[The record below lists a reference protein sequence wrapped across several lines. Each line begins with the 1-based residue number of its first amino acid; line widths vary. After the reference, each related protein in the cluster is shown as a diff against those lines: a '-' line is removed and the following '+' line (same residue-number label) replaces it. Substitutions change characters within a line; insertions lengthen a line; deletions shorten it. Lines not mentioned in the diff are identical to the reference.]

1 MKVLVKIL
9 LGLVIVVVLLAVVG
23 FLLPREVH
31 MERSIAV
38 DATPNEVY
46 QEINN
51 FQNFNKWSPWA
62 QIDPNTKYD
71 YSGPASGVGAKMSWT
86 SDHPD
91 VGSGS
96 QEIVESIPNQKVTN
110 VLLFDGFEPSYA
122 SLIIEDAG
130 NGSTVTWTFDGD
142 MGNNP
147 IGRYFGLFMED
158 MLGPQY
164 EEGLSNLKM
173 VVE

>member
-1 MKVLVKIL
+1 MKVLGKIL
-9 LGLVIVVVLLAVVG
+9 LGLVIVVVLVAVVG

-31 MERSIAV
+31 LERSITV
-38 DATPNEVY
+38 DAQPTEVY
-46 QEINN
+46 QAIND

-62 QIDPNTKYD
+62 KIDPNTTYD
-71 YSGPASGVGAKMSWT
+71 YSGPSSGVGAKMSWT

-96 QEIVESIPNQKVTN
+96 QEIIESVPNQKVTN
-110 VLLFDGFEPSYA
+110 VLLFDGFEPSHA
-122 SLIIEDAG
+122 SLIIEPSG
-130 NGSTVTWTFDGD
+130 NGSSVTWTFDGD

-164 EEGLSNLKM
+164 EEGLGNLKNM
-173 VVE
+173 LE

>member
-1 MKVLVKIL
+1 MKVLIKIL

-23 FLLPREVH
+23 FFLPREVH

-38 DATPNEVY
+38 DAEPNEIY
-46 QEINN
+46 QAVND

-62 QIDPNTKYD
+62 QIDPTTRYE
-71 YSGPASGVGAKMSWT
+71 YSGPDSGVGAKMSWS

-91 VGSGS
+91 VGNGS
-96 QEIVESIPNQKVTN
+96 QEIVESVPNQKVTN

-122 SLIIEDAG
+122 SLIIEPSG

-142 MGNNP
+142 MGSNP

-164 EEGLSNLKM
+164 EEGLSNLKR

>member
-23 FLLPREVH
+23 FFLPREVH

-38 DATPNEVY
+38 DATPEEIY
-46 QEINN
+46 QAVNN

-71 YSGPASGVGAKMSWT
+71 YSGPAAGVGAKMTWT

-91 VGSGS
+91 VGNGS

-110 VLLFDGFEPSYA
+110 KLVFEGFEPSYA
-122 SLIIEDAG
+122 SLMIAPSGI
-130 NGSTVTWTFDGD
+130 GSTVTWTFDGD
-142 MGNNP
+142 MGSNP
-147 IGRYFGLFMED
+147 IARYFGLFMAD

-164 EEGLSNLKM
+164 EEGLANLKDM
-173 VVE
+173 VE

>member
-1 MKVLVKIL
+1 MKVLIKIL

-23 FLLPREVH
+23 FFLPREVH

-38 DATPNEVY
+38 DAEPNEIY
-46 QEINN
+46 QAVND

-62 QIDPNTKYD
+62 QIDPTTRYE
-71 YSGPASGVGAKMSWT
+71 YSGPASGVGAKMSWS

-91 VGSGS
+91 VGNGS
-96 QEIVESIPNQKVTN
+96 QEIVESVPNQKVTN

-122 SLIIEDAG
+122 SLIIEPSG

-142 MGNNP
+142 MGSNP

-164 EEGLSNLKM
+164 EEGLSNLKR